1 MGIRATT
8 NENEN
13 ENEPVWLGKE
23 KENCLLRSARDGAV
37 VNEKKRRRKKRV
49 LPGIALHSTGHSG
62 WAAVGKVDVAFGP
75 TLPLSNKKEKKKKDH

>member
-37 VNEKKRRRKKRV
+37 VNEKKKKE
-49 LPGIALHSTGHSG
+49 T
-62 WAAVGKVDVAFGP
+62 GP
-75 TLPLSNKKEKKKKDH
+75 TWHRASQHRA

>member
-37 VNEKKRRRKKRV
+37 VNEKKEEERNGSYLASRFTAQ
-49 LPGIALHSTGHSG
+49 GIAGGQQWAKWTSLLVPHSH
-62 WAAVGKVDVAFGP
+62 
-75 TLPLSNKKEKKKKDH
+75 

>member
-8 NENEN
+8 NEN

-37 VNEKKRRRKKRV
+37 VNEKK
-49 LPGIALHSTGHSG
+49 
-62 WAAVGKVDVAFGP
+62 
-75 TLPLSNKKEKKKKDH
+75 KKKKQTGPTWHRASQHRA